1 MAPMPY
7 PISDHFDGEH
17 FFNPEP
23 TIRTI
28 SGQDR
33 RRGIVNIAWNRFVRR
48 RMPEGW
54 STWPAAVA
62 NTAYPALA
70 EELAAGEVA
79 FTFIGHASF
88 LIRVGELAVLTDP
101 VFSERCSP
109 TQLLGP
115 KRVRPPGL
123 ALAALSKIDLIL
135 LSHNHYDHMDLAA
148 LRALRRRFRD
158 VPIITGLGNRDY
170 LAKKGIPGAV
180 ELDWWEA
187 RQFGDATVT
196 ATPARHFAART
207 LWDRNK
213 ALWCGLFLQY
223 RGHKIY
229 FAGDSGYT
237 KFFAEIGNRLG
248 PPDVALL
255 PIGAYEPRW
264 MMGPVHMNP
273 ADAVKAFGDLRAKQA
288 IGMHYG
294 VFQLTAE
301 PIDAPPRDLTLA
313 LSEAGIPK
321 ERFRAL
327 DIGETFVTC

>member
-1 MAPMPY
+1 MAPMAY

-28 SGQDR
+28 SGQNQ
-33 RRGIVNIAWNRFVRR
+33 RRGMLNIAWNRFVRR

-54 STWPAAVA
+54 SSWPARLD
-62 NTAYPALA
+62 NTAYPAPPTA
-70 EELAAGEVA
+70 LAAGEIA
-79 FTFIGHASF
+79 ATFIGHASF

-109 TQLLGP
+109 TQLVGP

-123 ALAALSKIDLIL
+123 ALAALPKIDLIL

-148 LRALRRRFRD
+148 LRALRRRFAG
-158 VPIITGLGNRDY
+158 VPIVTALGNRDY
-170 LAKKGIPGAV
+170 LAGKGIAEAV

-187 RQFGDATVT
+187 RQFGEATVT

-213 ALWCGLFLQY
+213 TLWCGLSLAY
-223 RGHKIY
+223 RGQRIY

-237 KFFAEIGNRLG
+237 KFFAEIGARLG
-248 PPDVALL
+248 PPDLALL

-264 MMGPVHMNP
+264 MMAPVHMNP
-273 ADAVKAFGDLRAKQA
+273 AEAVKAFGDLRARQA

-301 PIDAPPRDLTLA
+301 PIDAPPRDLALA
-313 LSEAGIPK
+313 LTEAGIPPA
-321 ERFRAL
+321 RFAAL
-327 DIGETFVTC
+327 DIGATLVTC